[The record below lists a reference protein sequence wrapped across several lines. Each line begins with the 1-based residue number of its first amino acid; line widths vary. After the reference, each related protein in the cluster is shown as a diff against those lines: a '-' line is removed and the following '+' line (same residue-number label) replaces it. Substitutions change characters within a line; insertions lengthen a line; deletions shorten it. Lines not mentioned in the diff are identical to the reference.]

1 MHHHEHRQSRHDWNC
16 AQRAGVGH
24 GHGRRHRGRSG
35 RGDNPFRVG
44 KMLGDGDLR
53 LIVLALLAE
62 QSRHGYD
69 IIKALEEHS
78 SGFYSPS
85 PGIVYPTLTFLEEAG
100 YASAATEGNKNVF
113 TISKSGH
120 THLDANRDLVDAV
133 LSEIAK
139 VGRKMADA
147 RAAFDDN
154 DQPSGTSSSESDRDI
169 PRVIPEVN
177 KARRAL
183 KQAMAEK
190 LGGSP
195 DEQRRVAGI
204 LSTAAE
210 AIRKSDPEAVTGDE
224 IDLG

>member
-1 MHHHEHRQSRHDWNC
+1 MYHHGHRESRSDRVC
-16 AQRAGVGH
+16 AQRSGAGH
-24 GHGRRHRGRSG
+24 GHGRRHGNRSG
-35 RGDNPFRVG
+35 RGGNPFRVG

-100 YASAATEGNKNVF
+100 YASAATEGNKKVF
-113 TISKSGH
+113 TISESGRE
-120 THLDANRDLVDAV
+120 HLDANRDLVDAV
-133 LSEIAK
+133 LAEIAK

-147 RAAFDDN
+147 RAAFDDT
-154 DQPSGTSSSESDRDI
+154 DRRSGRHSPDRDI

-177 KARRAL
+177 EARRAL

-190 LGGSP
+190 LGGSL

-204 LSTAAE
+204 LREAAE
-210 AIRKSDPEAVTGDE
+210 AIRKSDSEPVAGDQ